1 MTIQFNTDKTISG
14 EQRQEEYFTS
24 QIAQGLERYNDHI
37 TRVEVY
43 LKDENGKKEGF
54 NDISCL
60 LEARMEGKKPIAVNS
75 KGDNVEKA
83 ISSAIEK
90 MSNALYKIVDKMQ
103 DKARSVS

>member
-1 MTIQFNTDKTISG
+1 MTIQFNTDKTIRG
-14 EQRQEEYFTS
+14 EQRQEEYFTT
-24 QIAQGLERYNDHI
+24 QISEGLERFDNHI

-43 LKDENGKKEGF
+43 LKDENGKKDGV

-75 KGDNVEKA
+75 KGNNVEQA
-83 ISSAIEK
+83 ISSAIDK
-90 MSNALYKIVDKMQ
+90 MSNSLNTIVDKMQ

>member
-14 EQRQEEYFTS
+14 EQRQEEYFKS
-24 QIAQGLERYNDHI
+24 QIALGLERYNDHI